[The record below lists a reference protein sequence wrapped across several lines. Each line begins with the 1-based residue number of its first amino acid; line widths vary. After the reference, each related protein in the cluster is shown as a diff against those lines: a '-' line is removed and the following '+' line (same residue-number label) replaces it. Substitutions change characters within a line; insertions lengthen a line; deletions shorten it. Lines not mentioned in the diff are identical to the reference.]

1 MRIKTAETI
10 ADELGVTP
18 QLVNKL
24 IRLLGIARADCPCCG
39 AKERGITDADVKK
52 IEKRKTSKG
61 PQKGAKK
68 GKK

>member
-10 ADELGVTP
+10 AGELGVTP

-24 IRLLGIARADCPCCG
+24 IRQLGIARADCPCCG
-39 AKERGITDADVKK
+39 AKERGITDADAKR

-68 GKK
+68 

>member
-1 MRIKTAETI
+1 MRIKTAETV

-24 IRLLGIARADCPCCG
+24 IRKLGITRADCPCCG

-61 PQKGAKK
+61 PTKGAKE
-68 GKK
+68 

>member
-1 MRIKTAETI
+1 MKINTAESV
-10 ADELGVTP
+10 ADKLGVTP

-24 IRLLGIARADCPCCG
+24 IRNLGITRADCPCCG

-61 PQKGAKK
+61 PQKGSKK
-68 GKK
+68 